1 MQLTLQNIESKIYTV
16 KGKQVMIDSDLA
28 ILYQTETKYINRAVK
43 RNPERFPLDF
53 AFVLTEIEWKNLRFQ
68 IGTLETSGK
77 GKHRKYAPIVFTEQ
91 GIAMLSAVLQT
102 EIAIRVSVQIIQAFV
117 TMRKS
122 ISHLQGLLQRI
133 DEVELKQ
140 LQTDKTLENILHA
153 LEKDLPKK
161 QGIFFQGQL
170 FDAHVFVSEIIKKAK
185 QSIIVIDNYVN
196 EETLLLLSKRHP
208 KASCDIHTR
217 INAVL
222 KTDLAKYNQQYP
234 VINLIENKGSHDRF
248 LIIDDTA
255 LYHFGASLKDLGKKC
270 FAFSKMD
277 ELLKDIKK
285 YLIRL

>member
-43 RNPERFPLDF
+43 RNPERFPPDF

-68 IGTLETSGK
+68 IGTLEKSGK

-102 EIAIRVSVQIIQAFV
+102 EIAIKVSVQIIQAFV
-117 TMRKS
+117 AMRKS

-140 LQTDKTLENILHA
+140 LKTDKTLENILHA

-248 LIIDDTA
+248 LIIDDTT
-255 LYHFGASLKDLGKKC
+255 LYHFGA
-270 FAFSKMD
+270 
-277 ELLKDIKK
+277 
-285 YLIRL
+285 YL